1 MRNNIM
7 IVCSSHY
14 FVFLGEETRFVQNG
28 KKWLYSN
35 FFSFFVKLQKI
46 IFTLTYKSGLYHYMF
61 FRASITM
68 YFLFLIIFNVNNLK
82 KIGLN
87 KTLNKNHC
95 AVVQLV
101 IVIIIMLCKFC
112 IHIYCPK
119 LRFSYIIKFKWLK
132 AKQIYSTHF

>member
-1 MRNNIM
+1 M
-7 IVCSSHY
+7 
-14 FVFLGEETRFVQNG
+14 
-28 KKWLYSN
+28 
-35 FFSFFVKLQKI
+35 FFSFFLLNSKKLYLHLHTKVG
-46 IFTLTYKSGLYHYMF
+46 FNHYMFF

-119 LRFSYIIKFKWLK
+119 LRFSYIIKFK
-132 AKQIYSTHF
+132 